1 MMTSRRYRG
10 DASARPGAPKS
21 AGVQD
26 DSQERHQHTQEQQ
39 PEKKHREAGT
49 PQGYSIRF
57 FTVLLHGCYVGHGPV
72 EMRSPKNGRRI
83 LVYTFSPL
91 QIQSAVCRRPPIA
104 VVELGASRLQ
114 QIKTDWHAQ
123 SMPCAP
129 TGARETDALASLG
142 LERSRV
148 GVLSCVVFL
157 ATTMSAGLAVEGQL
171 RGARKQ
177 PTSSPS

>member
-1 MMTSRRYRG
+1 MRRLGGGRKFGRRARRQPGTSPAHPRAAKGVVNSTREKAPGGRHSTGIQHPFFYGFTARVLRWTWPRQ
-10 DASARPGAPKS
+10 SAIT
-21 AGVQD
+21 
-26 DSQERHQHTQEQQ
+26 QERSE
-39 PEKKHREAGT
+39 
-49 PQGYSIRF
+49 
-57 FTVLLHGCYVGHGPV
+57 
-72 EMRSPKNGRRI
+72 I
-83 LVYTFSPL
+83 LVYTFHTFSPL
-91 QIQSAVCRRPPIA
+91 QIQSAVCRRPPIV

-114 QIKTDWHAQ
+114 QIKTEWHAQ